1 MPLRNLFYVARLLES
16 EVENYL
22 ENKSIYGPKLIKI
35 PTPRFIVFYNGQED
49 AEERFEYNLSD
60 AYISKTNNPELEL
73 KLTVFNINV
82 GKNKELLKHCKTL
95 NEYSQYVA
103 CIRQNLR
110 LYPIDEA
117 VENAV
122 NYCIRNNI
130 LADFL
135 KKNKAEVMEVA
146 IYECDIEEEMQKI
159 SKDVYS
165 DGLSDGKDKAF
176 ILMKALLQDNRLND
190 IQRATTDI
198 EYRDLLFKEYGI

>member
-1 MPLRNLFYVARLLES
+1 MLKNRFY
-16 EVENYL
+16 
-22 ENKSIYGPKLIKI
+22 
-35 PTPRFIVFYNGQED
+35 F
-49 AEERFEYNLSD
+49 
-60 AYISKTNNPELEL
+60 
-73 KLTVFNINV
+73 
-82 GKNKELLKHCKTL
+82 
-95 NEYSQYVA
+95 VA

-110 LYPIDEA
+110 LYHIDEA

-130 LADFL
+130 LANFL

-146 IYECDIEEEMQKI
+146 IFECDIEEEMKKI
-159 SKDVYS
+159 SKDVYSDGFSDGFS

-198 EYRDLLFKEYGI
+198 EYRDALFKEYGI